1 MIKNDMTPT
10 SKKFTKSVTLIDT
23 MKDLCTGDI
32 VDFADD
38 LHLKINTRLSLEKMK
53 QAYAKAILDN
63 PLQVLRLLPL
73 EDLSIIEKLKEGKD
87 GPNVVDV
94 YSDYREYLLVTYGLA
109 DEIVDDHHNHYLRFG
124 DDFRDAI
131 TPFISEV
138 MNDMVVHHRVT
149 IESYVEGLANL
160 YGQVSRRQVKET
172 LVRFHQACDF
182 DDAEEVLSLTHLMSV
197 LLSWMGHESADP
209 MQEQTDDTYL
219 YLSRY
224 GWDVPKDL
232 EREQLKY
239 DLKPETW
246 ILKPEDYHEFTEME
260 ILGAARSPV
269 PLIPNPKQRAFAQ
282 MLTDDLGM
290 NEWEVIETCHDLWY
304 RAMHDG
310 EGDETLEQPEQY
322 FEEFVLDTI
331 DATREERLKALTLL
345 TEYLNN
351 MPHWQMRGF
360 TPNDT
365 MRALGVKKP
374 STTRSRR
381 PRPSAEQSNDYP
393 WIGGSM
399 QPFIAPKKVG
409 RNDPCPC
416 GSGKKYKH
424 CCGRG
429 N

>member
-1 MIKNDMTPT
+1 MTQT
-10 SKKFTKSVTLIDT
+10 LKKLTKSVTLIDT
-23 MKDLCTGDI
+23 MKPLDKGDI

-53 QAYAKAILDN
+53 QAYAKAILDD
-63 PLQVLRLLPL
+63 PLKVLRLLPL
-73 EDLSIIEKLKEGKD
+73 EDLIIIEKLKEGKD

-94 YSDYREYLLVTYGLA
+94 YSDFREYLLVTYGLA
-109 DEIVDDHHNHYLRFG
+109 DEIVDDHYNHYLRFG
-124 DDFRDAI
+124 DDFRDAV
-131 TPFISEV
+131 TPLISEV
-138 MNDMVVHHRVT
+138 MNDMMVHCRVT

-172 LVRFHQACDF
+172 LVRFHQARDL
-182 DDAEEVLSLTHLMSV
+182 DAAEEVLSMTHLMSV
-197 LLSWMGHESADP
+197 LLSRMGFESADLTEEP
-209 MQEQTDDTYL
+209 TDDSYF
-219 YLSRY
+219 YLSHY
-224 GWDVPKDL
+224 GWDAPKDL
-232 EREQLKY
+232 EHERKKY
-239 DLKPETW
+239 NLPSDN
-246 ILKPEDYHEFTEME
+246 YREFTEME

-269 PLIPNPKQRAFAQ
+269 PLIPNPKQKAFAQ

-290 NEWEVIETCHDLWY
+290 NEWEVMETCHDLWY

-310 EGDETLEQPEQY
+310 EGDETLEQPERF

-331 DATREERLKALTLL
+331 DATSEEREKALALL
-345 TEYLNN
+345 ADYLNN

-365 MRALGVKKP
+365 MNRLDIKKP
-374 STTRSRR
+374 SATRSRR
-381 PRPSAEQSNDYP
+381 PMPSNELPNDFP
-393 WIGGSM
+393 WSGGSIL
-399 QPFIAPKKVG
+399 PFVAPKKVG